1 MNNFFRAAI
10 LSFLTCCSFM
20 TPFYHGHALAQNK
33 TITMFIPDTDW
44 PPYLMDDPQYPGG
57 GVLKE
62 VFTAIA
68 EPMGYT
74 VHMKKLPNKRG
85 WLLLDKGEVDVHA
98 KAKVWVENPDK
109 YLWTDSFMDHEDC
122 LLYRANS
129 KHHYT
134 TPKALYGKKIL
145 AIEGFVYPLFEFY
158 FEEGKIIRMDVN
170 DPYAMLEMLSMGRAD
185 AALVNKN
192 ETLWLFRNKP
202 DIHPERFRIE
212 SIPHSSAEYRYVFT
226 LDYKWIPFIHEFNQR
241 LEVMK
246 QDGRLKK
253 ILDQY
258 R

>member
-1 MNNFFRAAI
+1 MNRILLPAI
-10 LSFLTCCSFM
+10 LSLLICCGFLV
-20 TPFYHGHALAQNK
+20 PFFHGQAIAQDK
-33 TITMFIPDTDW
+33 AITMFIPDTDW

-62 VFTAIA
+62 IFTTIA

-74 VHMKKLPNKRG
+74 VRMKRLPNKRG
-85 WLLLDKGEVDVHA
+85 WLLLEKGEVDVHA
-98 KAKVWVENPDK
+98 KAKVWIETPDK
-109 YLWTDSFMDHEDC
+109 YLWTDSFMYNEDC

-129 KHHYT
+129 NQHYT

-145 AIEGFVYPLFEFY
+145 AIEGFVYPVFEPY
-158 FEEGKIIRMDVN
+158 FEEGKIIRMDVT

-202 DIHPERFRIE
+202 DMHPERFRMDPT
-212 SIPHSSAEYRYVFT
+212 SHSTAEYRYVFT
-226 LDYKWIPFIHEFNQR
+226 HDYKWVPFIREFNQR
-241 LEVMK
+241 LKAMK